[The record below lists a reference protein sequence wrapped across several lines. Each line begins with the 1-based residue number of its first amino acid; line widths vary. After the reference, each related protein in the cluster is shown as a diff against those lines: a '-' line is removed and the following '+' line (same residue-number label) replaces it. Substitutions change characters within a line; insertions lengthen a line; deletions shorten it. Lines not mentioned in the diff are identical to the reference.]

1 MAYRF
6 KFETLLT
13 FRKNVEEQSRLR
25 LTRELAA
32 LERYRGRLAELRT
45 ERLLLIDEFEASKKE
60 KLEVLKYQYFI
71 DAINYAEVA
80 IINQVAGIAL
90 QEELISGVRR
100 DLVEK
105 MRARKVIEKVRE
117 RDKLVYLREMA
128 KKEQK
133 EGDEQVLLRFGKEA
147 ARL

>member
-1 MAYRF
+1 M
-6 KFETLLT
+6 
-13 FRKNVEEQSRLR
+13 
-25 LTRELAA
+25 
-32 LERYRGRLAELRT
+32 
-45 ERLLLIDEFEASKKE
+45 
-60 KLEVLKYQYFI
+60 KYQYFI